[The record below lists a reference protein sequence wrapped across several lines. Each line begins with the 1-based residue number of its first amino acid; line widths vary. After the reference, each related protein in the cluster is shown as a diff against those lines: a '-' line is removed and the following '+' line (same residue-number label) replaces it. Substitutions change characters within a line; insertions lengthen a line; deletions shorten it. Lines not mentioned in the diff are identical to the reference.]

1 MDITWNTGTTSR
13 FPALWL
19 RVLGPSKA
27 LEEGGCRPRLP
38 SPVGKDPRSGVEC
51 LTQGEKRVRDQ
62 YRVGLIDIMIEF
74 MEEDWLL
81 DVPTSLLREMVE
93 YVEVELQRES
103 LAAGTLAAKESRD
116 DATAESSDDG
126 TLIDEDVAE

>member
-1 MDITWNTGTTSR
+1 M
-13 FPALWL
+13 
-19 RVLGPSKA
+19 
-27 LEEGGCRPRLP
+27 
-38 SPVGKDPRSGVEC
+38 EC